1 MVKAPNRLPHYLAA
15 AALVLVAAA
24 CATEPTA
31 PASSGE
37 IPMADIVPQSASYI
51 IDTGPGGTSSI
62 GSSSLFAKGSTTC
75 SPQPGCAGNF
85 QFLAGKFTI
94 ANQADVESLEGWLS
108 VGIAGSMHV
117 HIRTDSVPAAGNNI
131 PGHSL
136 HSEVYAMSTQAFGWK
151 VFSSFVVSLPAGT
164 YWITLEPDSGSGMNG
179 GMTGV
184 AANPLADYAFFADGN
199 NRWVPFSAFS
209 QNPAFGFRVFGTVTV
224 TPSQKISNL
233 ITYVDANV
241 PKANARKIDADLQS
255 AQSALTA
262 NQTATACTE
271 LQNVINYVSGN
282 SAKKISATVK
292 TEIISQ
298 ANTIRSDIGC

>member
-1 MVKAPNRLPHYLAA
+1 MVKAPNRLPYYLTA
-15 AALVLVAAA
+15 AALALVAAS

-31 PASSGE
+31 PTSSGA

-51 IDTGPGGTSSI
+51 VDTGPGGTSSI
-62 GSSSLFAKGSTTC
+62 GSSALFAKGSTTC
-75 SPQPGCAGNF
+75 SPQPACAGHF

-94 ANQADVESLEGWLS
+94 ADSASVESLEGWLS

-117 HIRTDSVPAAGNNI
+117 HIRTDSVPPAGNNI

-136 HSEVYAMSTQAFGWK
+136 HSEVYSMGTQTYGWK
-151 VFSSFVVSLPAGT
+151 VFSNFVVGLSAGT
-164 YWITLEPDSGSGMNG
+164 YWITLEPDSGSAMNG

-184 AANPLADYAFFADGN
+184 AANPLSDYAFFADGN

-209 QNPAFGFRVFGTVTV
+209 QNPAFGFRVFGTLVI
-224 TPSQKISNL
+224 TPSQKIGNL

-241 PKANARKIDADLQS
+241 PKANARKIDADLQN
-255 AQSALTA
+255 ARDALAA

-271 LQNVINYVSGN
+271 LQNVINYVNGN
-282 SAKKISATVK
+282 SARKISASVK

-298 ANTIRSDIGC
+298 TNTIRSDIGC